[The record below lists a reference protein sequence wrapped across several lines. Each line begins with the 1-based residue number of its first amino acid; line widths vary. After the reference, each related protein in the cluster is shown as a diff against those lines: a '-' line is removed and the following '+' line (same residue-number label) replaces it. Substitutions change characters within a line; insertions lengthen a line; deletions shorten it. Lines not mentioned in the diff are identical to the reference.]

1 MRVDSNVAAISG
13 RSTSP
18 KVYRRKRGS
27 VVDMG
32 PVQIVD
38 EQRRF
43 VQSEIFS
50 ALKDRNYGFDS
61 P

>member
-1 MRVDSNVAAISG
+1 VDSNVAAISG

-18 KVYRRKRGS
+18 KVYRRKRVS

-32 PVQIVD
+32 PIQIVD

-43 VQSEIFS
+43 LQSETFS
-50 ALKDRNYGFDS
+50 GLKDRNYGFDS